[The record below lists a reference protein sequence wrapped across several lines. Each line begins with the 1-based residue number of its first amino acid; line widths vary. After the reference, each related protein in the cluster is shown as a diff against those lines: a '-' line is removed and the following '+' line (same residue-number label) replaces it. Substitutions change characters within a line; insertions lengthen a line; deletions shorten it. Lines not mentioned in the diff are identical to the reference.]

1 MTEQE
6 LLRRS
11 TDALCPLFERSD
23 PTDLDLLADY
33 NFGPGVRGKNCAEL
47 VAQIRYNGS
56 NDIAHLLGRDAE
68 YLDVV
73 RHVAEKMNIKWSRH
87 EDEETIEKR
96 ILGEV
101 FSRAWQRMSP
111 AEREPVK
118 KLFADQ
124 GLETEYISRLLVE
137 GTLADFM
144 PTVGYL
150 VTWNVARIVAV
161 AAARGAG
168 VEALGGLV
176 AGGLNLLLGPL
187 GIMLGMI
194 ILAVDLA
201 GPAYRKIIP
210 TVLQVAYLR
219 QKAALAELPEG
230 GAAPGG
236 VN

>member
-1 MTEQE
+1 MIEQE

-23 PTDLDLLADY
+23 PADLDLLADY
-33 NFGPGVRGKNCAEL
+33 NFGPGVRGKSCAEL

-68 YLDVV
+68 YLDIV
-73 RHVAEKMNIKWSRH
+73 RHVADKMNIKWMRD
-87 EDEETIEKR
+87 EDEETIEKK

-118 KLFADQ
+118 KMFAEQ

-150 VTWNVARIVAV
+150 VTWNIARIVAL

-168 VEALGGLV
+168 VEVLGGLV

-187 GIMLGMI
+187 GIMLGMV

-201 GPAYRKIIP
+201 GPAYRKVIP
-210 TVLQVAYLR
+210 TVLQIAYLR
-219 QKAALAELPEG
+219 QKAGLASRPAG
-230 GAAPGG
+230 GPAPAGAD
-236 VN
+236 